1 MIESDQEN
9 RPLMMSRK
17 QLEEIATV
25 VEGIPVWG
33 CLPGSAS
40 ALAGLIYG
48 DIVLGVNGM
57 RTQTIEDY
65 LEARTLRS
73 DAMEVRLFRA
83 GQELTVFFDLMPRE
97 ERLDELATQIAEES
111 SSVAAA
117 ANPPRKGPA
126 N

>member
-1 MIESDQEN
+1 
-9 RPLMMSRK
+9 MMSRK

-40 ALAGLIYG
+40 ALAGVIYG

-83 GQELTVFFDLMPRE
+83 GQELTLFLELRPRE
-97 ERLDELATQIAEES
+97 ERLDELATQVAEERRS
-111 SSVAAA
+111 
-117 ANPPRKGPA
+117 ANTPA
-126 N
+126 NSPPKGQPN

>member
-1 MIESDQEN
+1 
-9 RPLMMSRK
+9 MMHRK
-17 QLEEIATV
+17 QLEEIAAV

-33 CLPGSAS
+33 CLPGSVS
-40 ALAGLIYG
+40 ANAGVAYG

-83 GQELTVFFDLMPRE
+83 GQELTLFFELRPRA
-97 ERLDELATQIAEES
+97 ERLDELATQITEERS
-111 SSVAAA
+111 SATA
-117 ANPPRKGPA
+117 PPNSPPKGLT